1 MELSMS
7 STFEFVSWRDLAL
20 FFSPDGSIPANSG
33 ASNFTKVSG
42 GLTEISPPA
51 WFILAWSQNHVGR
64 QSADQIRSLLSSAE
78 RQLHSAIG
86 KTGNLV
92 VQPVPSSSLS
102 ELALTTRYLQKKA
115 IS

>member
-1 MELSMS
+1 MELSIS

-64 QSADQIRSLLSSAE
+64 QSADQIRSLAGAVLE

-92 VQPVPSSSLS
+92 VQPVYC
-102 ELALTTRYLQKKA
+102 ATQ
-115 IS
+115 